1 MFLRALA
8 LARTVTGEFAAA
20 ASGSAV
26 APGAPHR
33 HDCPWIRFHALF
45 DDVPVCADAWEA
57 SAFNAGHAMRKIGY
71 TAAVDVYF
79 SVSVRVSVCVRES
92 ARPRACARLHDWFCT
107 RAHWDIVATTPGL

>member
-79 SVSVRVSVCVRES
+79 SVSVRVSVCVCERVR
-92 ARPRACARLHDWFCT
+92 ARVPVRACMIGFA
-107 RAHWDIVATTPGL
+107 RAHIGTS